1 MKTRTART
9 VVYAVVALLAT
20 AALRL
25 TPALEPAA
33 TPGDLIAGRSPAMQA
48 IAKPAFLTRTDTLGR
63 GETIYGVLA
72 RGGVS
77 EIVAREAMR
86 AAKMLDPRRIPAGMA
101 VTVKTPDTD
110 SIPSEIVFQLAVD
123 HLVRLTRTDAGW
135 AAGDEHLPWVTD
147 TIAVAGRISSTL
159 YEALDSAAASD
170 LPSRARAEL
179 AWTLADIYEYRIDM
193 SRDLQVGD
201 SFRLLVERQSGPGG
215 TVRVGE
221 ILAAS
226 FSNGGESVAA
236 VRFDSKTVGGS
247 YFDADGKSL
256 RAPFLRAPLSFRRIS
271 SVFGMRRHPILGV
284 KRAHKGTDYAASSG
298 TPVRAVGDG
307 VVIFAGRK
315 GGYGNVLEIRH
326 RNGFVTRHGHLRGFA
341 KGVRSGKR
349 VGIGET
355 VAYVGSTGLSTAPH
369 LHFEVL
375 VNGVHR
381 DPRTALRV
389 KGGEPIPS
397 AERARFATVRDQMIA
412 ALDRPAGAQR
422 LALR

>member
-1 MKTRTART
+1 LKTWALRSAS
-9 VVYAVVALLAT
+9 YAVVAFLAA

-25 TPALEPAA
+25 TPRIEPEA
-33 TPGDLIAGRSPAMQA
+33 PGRLLVAPSPAVA
-48 IAKPAFLTRTDTLGR
+48 AFVQRTDTLGR
-63 GETIYGVLA
+63 GETLYNVLA

-77 EIVAREAMR
+77 ELVAREALN
-86 AAKMLDPRRIPAGMA
+86 AAKLLDPRRVPAGMEI
-101 VTVKTPDTD
+101 TVKSEPAD
-110 SIPSEIVFQLAVD
+110 SLPSEIVLHLAVD
-123 HLVRLTRTDAGW
+123 RMLRLTRTDTGW
-135 AAGDEHLPWVTD
+135 TENDERLPWTKD
-147 TIAVAGRISSTL
+147 TIAISGRIASTL
-159 YEALDSAAASD
+159 YEALDSAAQS

-193 SRDLQVGD
+193 SRDLQEGD
-201 SFRLLVERQSGPGG
+201 EFRALVERERAPNGL
-215 TVRVGE
+215 VRIGDV
-221 ILAAS
+221 IAAS
-226 FSNGGESVAA
+226 FENGGAEVSAI
-236 VRFDSKTVGGS
+236 RFSSRTVSGE
-247 YFDADGKSL
+247 YFDASGKSL

-307 VVIFAGRK
+307 VVSFAGRR

-326 RNGFVTRHGHLRGFA
+326 RNGYLTRHAHLRGFA
-341 KGVRSGKR
+341 RGVRVGRR

-375 VNGVHR
+375 VNGVQR
-381 DPRTALRV
+381 DPRTALRM
-389 KGGEPIPS
+389 KGGEPIPAS
-397 AERARFATVRDQMIA
+397 ERTSFMALRDRMIA
-412 ALDRPAGAQR
+412 LLESPEATGR